1 MEIDYYLKKNHNR
14 PNRRFDIMEV
24 LKMISNGTY
33 RNEAEKV
40 RNATTEKEKDGQ
52 KKIVWIGNS
61 HNRNCEFQ

>member
-24 LKMISNGTY
+24 LEMISNGTY

-40 RNATTEKEKDGQ
+40 RNATTEKEKDIAKYKATGFT
-52 KKIVWIGNS
+52 VS
-61 HNRNCEFQ
+61 A